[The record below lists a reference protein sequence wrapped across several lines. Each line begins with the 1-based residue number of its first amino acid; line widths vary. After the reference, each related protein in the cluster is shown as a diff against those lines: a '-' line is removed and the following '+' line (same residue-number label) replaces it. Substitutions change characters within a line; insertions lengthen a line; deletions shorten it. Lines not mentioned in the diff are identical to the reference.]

1 MPTPKH
7 RTPLIAELL
16 GGGALIALLSATLIY
31 GGLLRSVEDHVDPA
45 KHQGIVLAGNIDTER
60 KITAIETN
68 VGNIQRSVD
77 ENKDVAKDIQT
88 EVVEIK
94 TNIGIILELQ
104 RQQIELDR
112 ERRAAA
118 AGTP

>member
-1 MPTPKH
+1 MPTEKH

-31 GGLLRSVEDHVDPA
+31 GGLMRSVEDHVDPE
-45 KHQGIVLAGNIDTER
+45 KHQGIVLAGNIETER

-68 VGNIQRSVD
+68 VGNIQQSVE
-77 ENKDVAKDIQT
+77 ENKDVAKEIQS
-88 EVVEIK
+88 EVGEIK
-94 TNIGIILELQ
+94 GDIRVILELQ

-112 ERRAAA
+112 ARRAAA
-118 AGTP
+118 GGSP